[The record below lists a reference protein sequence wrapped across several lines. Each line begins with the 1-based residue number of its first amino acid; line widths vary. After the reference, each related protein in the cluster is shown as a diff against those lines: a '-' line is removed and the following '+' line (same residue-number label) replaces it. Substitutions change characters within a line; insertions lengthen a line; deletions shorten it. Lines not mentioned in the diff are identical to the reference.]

1 MFLHLAISDDSNSIE
16 IEAIIIRPTH
26 LVMYFFFLI
35 EYITKDHESHI
46 IHMDKYGDNEIRYVD
61 NDTNEI
67 RRNLV
72 VTE

>member
-26 LVMYFFFLI
+26 I

-46 IHMDKYGDNEIRYVD
+46 IHVDKYGDNEIRYVD